1 MFHLLY
7 HKGVKEEQG
16 LLHETVI
23 HATGLVLV
31 RSCKLSVVS
40 LLGWEKNLA
49 FGCSSEFIRIVIL
62 IVITRIISAVYIS
75 NIDVY
80 EMYIYIYTLYT

>member
-1 MFHLLY
+1 MQ
-7 HKGVKEEQG
+7 QG
-16 LLHETVI
+16 WYLSD
-23 HATGLVLV
+23 LV
-31 RSCKLSVVS
+31 SCQLSACWD
-40 LLGWEKNLA
+40 GKKNLA